1 MGLSH
6 SPKIVTDGLVLCLDA
21 CNVKSYDKYENLVT
35 YSQKFDDAI
44 WNKNNCSVIQNDI
57 ISPDNTLTAAR
68 ITATVNDDV
77 IVDNYY
83 TATYNATPLTYSIFA
98 KAGTYRYIAI
108 QSYVNVWSKTLVFDL
123 QTGNPIE
130 PFYPNDGRTWKI
142 VSYPNGWYRCIVTYP
157 ANYYYYY
164 RFRFALTNYVGPS
177 DGGIDTTNSPS
188 VGQYIYVWGAQLERG
203 TTATDYY
210 ATTSSLKNRGTTS
223 YDLSGKSNN
232 GTLTNGPAFDNNNL
246 GSFVFDGTDKYIN
259 GSLPTVGAGASV
271 TIEAVI
277 KLNDVT
283 LGTTKDIINQGRS
296 GITFSYGMIINGNN
310 LRFRNSNSDHALSSP
325 TALTTGV
332 WYHLVLSS
340 LGAVTTGYC
349 NGISQGTAAVG
360 VTTNSIA
367 DYHISRRSST
377 SASEFMNG
385 NIALIRVYNNR
396 AFTSAEVQQNFNALR
411 GRFSL

>member
-1 MGLSH
+1 M
-6 SPKIVTDGLVLCLDA
+6 
-21 CNVKSYDKYENLVT
+21 NV
-35 YSQKFDDAI
+35 DD
-44 WNKNNCSVIQNDI
+44 SV
-57 ISPDNTLTAAR
+57 NTWT
-68 ITATVNDDV
+68 
-77 IVDNYY
+77 
-83 TATYNATPLTYSIFA
+83 
-98 KAGTYRYIAI
+98 
-108 QSYVNVWSKTLVFDL
+108 
-123 QTGNPIE
+123 
-130 PFYPNDGRTWKI
+130 
-142 VSYPNGWYRCIVTYP
+142 
-157 ANYYYYY
+157 
-164 RFRFALTNYVGPS
+164 
-177 DGGIDTTNSPS
+177 
-188 VGQYIYVWGAQLERG
+188 
-203 TTATDYY
+203 
-210 ATTSSLKNRGTTS
+210 
-223 YDLSGKSNN
+223 DLSGRGNN

-259 GSLPTVGAGASV
+259 GSLPTVGAGAAV

-310 LRFRNSNSDHALSSP
+310 LRFRNTNGDYALSSP

-360 VTTNSIA
+360 VTTNSIT
-367 DYHISRRSST
+367 DYHISRRSSI

-411 GRFSL
+411 GKFGL

>member
-1 MGLSH
+1 MGLGH

-21 CNVKSYDKYENLVT
+21 SNVKSYRNYNLAN
-35 YSQKFDDAI
+35 YSQDFTNAVYTKSTGLVSATGLLA
-44 WNKNNCSVIQNDI
+44 
-57 ISPDNTLTAAR
+57 PDGTLTAS
-68 ITATVNDDV
+68 TLTDDVNDTYDYFSRGFTVANDSSSYNVSIYIKKTTGGTSTRTGFNISFTGGTAKYYNVRFNADTGV
-77 IVDNYY
+77 IAGGDSSLVTSESNNYWRLSFVVS
-83 TATYNATPLTYSIFA
+83 NN
-98 KAGTYRYIAI
+98 G
-108 QSYVNVWSKTLVFDL
+108 
-123 QTGNPIE
+123 TGNTVFAI
-130 PFYPNDGRTWKI
+130 
-142 VSYPNGWYRCIVTYP
+142 SYYP
-157 ANYYYYY
+157 ATGIY
-164 RFRFALTNYVGPS
+164 
-177 DGGIDTTNSPS
+177 DGGDVTTAMGSHT
-188 VGQYIYVWGAQLERG
+188 VWGFQVTRG
-203 TTATDYY
+203 AALLPYKMNVDDS
-210 ATTSSLKNRGTTS
+210 ANIWI
-223 YDLSGKSNN
+223 DLARNNN

-296 GITFSYGMIINGNN
+296 GITFSYGMIIYGNN

-360 VTTNSIA
+360 VTTNSIV